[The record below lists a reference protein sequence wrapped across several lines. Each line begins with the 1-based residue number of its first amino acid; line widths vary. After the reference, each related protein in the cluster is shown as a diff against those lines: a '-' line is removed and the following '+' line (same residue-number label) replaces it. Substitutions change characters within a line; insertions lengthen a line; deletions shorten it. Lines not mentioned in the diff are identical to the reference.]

1 MLKPYFIYS
10 FKFVLLL
17 FTFAFSMYGTFYS
30 YVEFGLGNIHYF
42 TNQSNLIVFLAT
54 FLMMFGW
61 DKSVWFKKI
70 ALIALLDIILTGLV
84 YNILLKDLVVDFTE
98 TQLFIMLVTHTIV
111 PLLYTVLYLVFVL
124 DKPSYK
130 DLYILMIHPGLYFI
144 SAQVI
149 GLFTHYYP
157 YPFLNPNQG
166 ILMLLVLNLGIL
178 LPLLV
183 LGGYGLIALKR
194 YLNDALQLKA

>member
-54 FLMMFGW
+54 IFMMFGW
-61 DKSVWFKKI
+61 DKSIWFKKI

-144 SAQVI
+144 SALVI

-166 ILMLLVLNLGIL
+166 ILMLLVVNLGIL

>member
-70 ALIALLDIILTGLV
+70 AIIALLDIILTGLV
-84 YNILLKDLVVDFTE
+84 YNILLKDLVVNFTE

>member
-54 FLMMFGW
+54 FFMMFGW

-98 TQLFIMLVTHTIV
+98 TQLFIMLVTHKIV

-166 ILMLLVLNLGIL
+166 ILMLLVVNLGIL

-194 YLNDALQLKA
+194 YLNDTLQLKA

>member
-70 ALIALLDIILTGLV
+70 AIIALLDIILTGLV

-194 YLNDALQLKA
+194 YLNEALQLKA